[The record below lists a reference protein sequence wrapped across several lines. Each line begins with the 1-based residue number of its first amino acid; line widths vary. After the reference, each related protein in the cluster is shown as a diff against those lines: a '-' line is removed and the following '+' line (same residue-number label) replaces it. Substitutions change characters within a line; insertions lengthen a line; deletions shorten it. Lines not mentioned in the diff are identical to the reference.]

1 MTKFH
6 PLVIEEVRK
15 ETADCHSV
23 SFKVPPELR
32 EEFAFTQGQY
42 LTLRTYIDGE
52 EVRRSYSLCSSPLDG
67 ELRVAIKQVPGG
79 LFSTYANTSL
89 KAGDQLEAMPPMG
102 NFFSDLN
109 AENQKNYVA
118 FAAGSGITPILSILK
133 TVLEVEPQST
143 FTLFYGNR
151 YASSVI
157 FKEEI
162 EGLKNKFFERVR
174 VFHFFSREVPDID
187 LFHGRLGK
195 EKCAELFQG
204 VIDPLTIDEYFL
216 CGPEEMIFSV
226 KEALEEK
233 GVESKKVH
241 FELFTSPNGKK
252 RVARQQ
258 KEADKDKVCEVFI
271 KDGGNSFAFNLPF
284 DTENI
289 LDAALARGA
298 DLPYACKG
306 GVCCTCKAKITEG
319 EVEMEVNYAL
329 EPEEVEAGY
338 VLTCQSYP
346 KTSRVVV
353 DYDEAL

>member
-1 MTKFH
+1 MTKFY
-6 PLVIEEVRK
+6 PLIVDEVRK
-15 ETADCHSV
+15 ETIDCSSV
-23 SFKVPPELR
+23 SFRIPSEL
-32 EEFAFTQGQY
+32 EDEFKFVQGQY

-52 EVRRSYSLCSSPLDG
+52 EVRRSYSLCTSPLDG

-79 LFSTYANTSL
+79 LFSTFANTVLKPGDSL
-89 KAGDQLEAMPPMG
+89 EVMPPMG
-102 NFFSDLN
+102 NFFSELN
-109 AENQKNYVA
+109 PDNKNNYVA

-133 TVLEVEPQST
+133 TVLEVEPEST
-143 FTLFYGNR
+143 FTLFYGNK

-162 EGLKNKFFERVR
+162 EGLKNRFLDRVR

-187 LFHGRLGK
+187 LFHGRLGR
-195 EKCAELFQG
+195 EKCEDLFRG
-204 VIDPLTIDEYFL
+204 IFNPLAIDEYFL

-226 KEALEEK
+226 KEALELA
-233 GVESKKVH
+233 GVEGKKIH

-252 RVARQQ
+252 KRVREVKA
-258 KEADKDKVCEVFI
+258 ENAEKVCEVFI

-284 DTENI
+284 DTESI
-289 LDAALARGA
+289 LDAALSRGA
-298 DLPYACKG
+298 DLPFACKG

-329 EPEEVEAGY
+329 EPEEVEAGF

-346 KTSRVVV
+346 KTTRVVV